1 MDFGEL
7 YDRDA
12 PRVAAYVHQLVRDR
26 ELAADLTQEAFARLY
41 ARRVG
46 VREPTAYAFHIAT
59 NLVRDHWS
67 RTARHRALL
76 PSLVVD
82 DRQASQP
89 DHTVR
94 DAVGRLPEKYR
105 ELVLLHYYAD
115 LTVPDVARAV
125 RRPEGSV
132 KRMLNEARAL
142 LATAL
147 EDPRG

>member
-7 YDRDA
+7 YDRDSS
-12 PRVAAYVHQLVRDR
+12 RVAAYVHQLVRDR

-46 VREPTAYAFHIAT
+46 IREPRAYVFHVAT

-76 PSLVVD
+76 PSLLD
-82 DRQASQP
+82 QRSADQP
-89 DHTVR
+89 DHSVR

-142 LATAL
+142 LAAAL
-147 EDPRG
+147 EDSRG